1 MSRSYKKIP
10 YCGDKKGKR
19 KKQIANSKVRTLLK
33 NTNNILLKNNYKK
46 VYDSYNICDYG
57 WITSWEEYWNN
68 KLDYYKQYP
77 NLFDKPDYKKEYRKW
92 YRYYKMK

>member
-10 YCGDKKGKR
+10 YCGDSKSKSKKR
-19 KKQIANSKVRTLLK
+19 IANHKIRAYLK
-33 NTNNILLKNNYKK
+33 NIKHKLSRSDYKK
-46 VYDSYNICDYG
+46 IYESYNICDYY

-77 NLFDKPDYKKEYRKW
+77 DLFDKPDYKKEYRKW
-92 YRYYKMK
+92 YRYHKMK